1 MPILLFLFLL
11 LHLLIEHS
19 KMKNAIKFFLP
30 LFCFLT
36 LSCNNAQKNNS
47 TDKTPVNE
55 SGNVQRK
62 IETRIFRNDTI
73 AGSNLTGF
81 GYDIL
86 VDGKLYIHQPHIPA
100 VSGAGGFLTEED
112 ARKTAEYASE
122 KFRKT
127 NTLPALSKPEL
138 DSLGIKY

>member
-1 MPILLFLFLL
+1 
-11 LHLLIEHS
+11 
-19 KMKNAIKFFLP
+19 MKSLKIVVSFAFFLI
-30 LFCFLT
+30 

-47 TDKTPVNE
+47 EDKTYINE
-55 SGNVQRK
+55 PSNSQRK

-86 VDGKLYIHQPHIPA
+86 VNGIVHIHQPHIPA
-100 VSGAGGFLTEED
+100 ASGLKGFSTEVD
-112 ARKTAEYASE
+112 ARIVAEYLST
-122 KFRKT
+122 KMQMT
-127 NTLPALSKPEL
+127 NTRPPISPQEL

>member
-1 MPILLFLFLL
+1 MNLRASVSPWLAILFLF
-11 LHLLIEHS
+11 I
-19 KMKNAIKFFLP
+19 
-30 LFCFLT
+30 

-47 TDKTPVNE
+47 ADKTLVNE
-55 SGNVQRK
+55 SGNPQRK

-86 VDGKLYIHQPHIPA
+86 VDGILYIHQPHIPA
-100 VSGAGGFLTEED
+100 VSGLKGFLTGED
-112 ARKTAEYASE
+112 ARMAAEYVST
-122 KFRKT
+122 KFKMT
-127 NTLPALSKPEL
+127 NTLPRITPQEL